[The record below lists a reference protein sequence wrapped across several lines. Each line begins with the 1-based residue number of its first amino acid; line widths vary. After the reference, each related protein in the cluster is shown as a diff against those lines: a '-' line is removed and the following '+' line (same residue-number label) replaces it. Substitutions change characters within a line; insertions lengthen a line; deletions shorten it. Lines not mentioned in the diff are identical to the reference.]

1 VPPAAG
7 PPPADDGHRGERFRI
22 LSAIESALADP
33 VRLLGIL
40 LDSEDDDDAIDR
52 LMDAYGVDAVQA
64 QAMLD
69 LQFRRVIPANR
80 ARLADELR
88 VLRAEWGPPVMAHI
102 EFTGRRSAVLSID
115 GAEHSFRAGGVHGVL
130 DKIRD
135 FALDEVAVPTLRP
148 VVASVAGLPEGPVR
162 MTITPSRDGRY
173 EYPDEPVAL
182 TGER

>member
-1 VPPAAG
+1 VHI
-7 PPPADDGHRGERFRI
+7 DDGRRERLSI
-22 LSAIESALADP
+22 LTAIESALADP

-52 LMDAYGVDAVQA
+52 LIDAFGVDAAQA

-88 VLRAEWGPPVMAHI
+88 VLRAEWGPPVVAHI

-115 GAEHSFRAGGVHGVL
+115 GAEHSYAPGMSRASWTRSGTSSSTRSPSPRSG
-130 DKIRD
+130 RSW
-135 FALDEVAVPTLRP
+135 P
-148 VVASVAGLPEGPVR
+148 ASPASLKDLSG
-162 MTITPSRDGRY
+162 
-173 EYPDEPVAL
+173 
-182 TGER
+182 

>member
-1 VPPAAG
+1 VHI
-7 PPPADDGHRGERFRI
+7 DDGRRERLSI
-22 LSAIESALADP
+22 LTAIESALADP

-80 ARLADELR
+80 ARLADGLR
-88 VLRAEWGPPVMAHI
+88 VLRAEWGPPVVAHI

-115 GAEHSFRAGGVHGVL
+115 SAEHSFRAGGVHGVL

-135 FALDEVAVPTLRP
+135 FVLDEVAVPTLRP
-148 VVASVAGLPEGPVR
+148 VVTSIAGLPDGPVR
-162 MTITPSRDGRY
+162 MTFTPSRDGRY

-182 TGER
+182 AGER